1 MMPTYMTLHNNSPKV
16 DMTLPINASLLT
28 ISRSVFEEKFQKFS
42 KLANTNQGK
51 IKLPSIVK
59 KNYEDFCVPKI
70 WQILRHFVRI
80 FC

>member
-28 ISRSVFEEKFQKFS
+28 ISRSVFEEKFQNFS

-59 KNYEDFCVPKI
+59 KIMRVFAFQKYGKF
-70 WQILRHFVRI
+70 
-80 FC
+80 